1 MADAADES
9 AARRFILEH
18 AHYTEDL
25 TFWRQAARASAERG
39 LPVLDLG
46 AAAGRIALPLARDGV
61 EVWAVD
67 GSAAMVA
74 EMRRRLLGEP
84 SAVAARLHPL
94 QADIRAL
101 ALPERGRFGVAMLAM
116 NTLQALLT
124 PGDQLAA
131 LGAAREHLAPDGE
144 LIFDVALPDLVE
156 VGATIGVVRQTGLHE
171 DPARGL
177 TLAHSAWYESFEPIT
192 QTLRFTVQIDEHG
205 PDGTVRRHL
214 RRHTV
219 HLFLPSELRHLL
231 ARAGL
236 EVVEAYGDFEG
247 APVEAGTQRQIYRCR
262 AARQ

>member
-1 MADAADES
+1 
-9 AARRFILEH
+9 
-18 AHYTEDL
+18 
-25 TFWRQAARASAERG
+25 ERG

-46 AAAGRIALPLARDGV
+46 AAAGRVALALAREGA

-67 GSAAMVA
+67 GAAAMVD
-74 EMRRRLLGEP
+74 EMGRRLLDEP
-84 SAVAARLHPL
+84 PAVAARLHPV
-94 QADIRAL
+94 QADLRSL
-101 ALPERGRFGVAMLAM
+101 ALPQRGRFGLALVAM

-131 LGAAREHLAPDGE
+131 LSAARDHLAPDGE
-144 LIFDVALPDLVE
+144 LIFDVVLPDLAE
-156 VGATIGVVRQTGLHE
+156 VAATLGVVRQTGLHQ
-171 DPARGL
+171 DPARGV

-205 PDGTVRRHL
+205 SDGAVRRYL

-247 APVEAGTQRQIYRCR
+247 APIEHGAQRQIYRCR
-262 AARQ
+262 AARP